1 MLARV
6 ANSLYWIGRYIERS
20 EHLARYLNV
29 QYFSTLDAPMT
40 QQKEVI
46 LKSILQMSG
55 VEKKP
60 QKQEQSQNQSQS
72 QSQQGQNQKQEQ
84 FSYNLTEQDI
94 LVAVTFSPENLN
106 SIFSNV
112 QNARENA
119 RSVRYLLS
127 TELWEAVNRYY
138 HFIKEYS
145 VDFYKTRGLYDFTIN
160 AKEHCT
166 IIRSCANGTLLHDD
180 IWAFFKLGI
189 QLERTAQII
198 RILNHKMNDIYALTQ
213 NDVDAPL
220 TTYQW
225 TTTLKI
231 LESLDMYRRVH
242 RGVINQQNVL
252 EFLLSH
258 STLPCSVAFSLAKV
272 NEMLSCLTFAVD
284 SSSDLGFQAGKLASS
299 FKFLEYKEIEANPQ
313 EFLLTSLGK
322 VYQLHD
328 LIEKEYFK

>member
-6 ANSLYWIGRYIERS
+6 ANSLYWMGRYIERS
-20 EHLARYLNV
+20 EHIARYLNV

-40 QQKEVI
+40 QQKKVI
-46 LKSILQMSG
+46 LKSILDMVGGEFETKGQ
-55 VEKKP
+55 E
-60 QKQEQSQNQSQS
+60 QTQEQSGQQQSQS
-72 QSQQGQNQKQEQ
+72 QSQTQT
-84 FSYNLTEQDI
+84 NLTEQDI
-94 LVAVTFSPENLN
+94 LVAVTFNSGNSN

-127 TELWEAVNRYY
+127 SGLWESVNRYY

-145 VDFYKTRGLYDFTIN
+145 VDFYKTRGLYDFTTQ

-189 QLERTAQII
+189 HLERTAQII
-198 RILNHKMNDIYALTQ
+198 RVLNCKMNDIQALTQ
-213 NDVDAPL
+213 NDKFTPL

-225 TTTLKI
+225 TITLKI
-231 LESLDMYRRVH
+231 LESFDMYRRVNK
-242 RGVINQQNVL
+242 GAINQQNVL
-252 EFLLSH
+252 DFLLSH

-272 NEMLSCLTFAVD
+272 NEMLSCLTFAA
-284 SSSDLGFQAGKLASS
+284 SSDSRLGFQAGKLASN
-299 FKFLEYKEIEANPQ
+299 FKYLEYEEIEANPQ
-313 EFLLTSLGK
+313 AFLLASLSK

-328 LIEKEYFK
+328 LIEKEYFE